1 MLHLSRR
8 LLIAGASALAV
19 AFMAPAASAQ
29 KKYDDGA
36 SDTEIR
42 IGNTNPYSGPA
53 SAYGTIG
60 KSIEAFFKKVNEE
73 GGIKGRKI
81 NFITYDDG

>member
-19 AFMAPAASAQ
+19 ALTAAAASAQ
-29 KKYDDGA
+29 KKYDEGA

-60 KSIEAFFKKVNEE
+60 KVDRSLLQE
-73 GGIKGRKI
+73 GQ
-81 NFITYDDG
+81 